1 MWGWASHG
9 LLTPTTISR
18 AAREVL
24 LFDEGTGT
32 MGRDEI
38 FEAIEDIISEWRIK
52 RVMEEKRLDIKKSH
66 ELIDYAYSRLKDI
79 SFQAQGKCQF
89 QGQWWQTMTEAPKY
103 IP

>member
-1 MWGWASHG
+1 
-9 LLTPTTISR
+9 
-18 AAREVL
+18 
-24 LFDEGTGT
+24 
-32 MGRDEI
+32 MGRNKI

-66 ELIDYAYSRLKDI
+66 EFIDYAYSRLKDI

-89 QGQWWQTMTEAPKY
+89 QDQWWQTMTEAPKY